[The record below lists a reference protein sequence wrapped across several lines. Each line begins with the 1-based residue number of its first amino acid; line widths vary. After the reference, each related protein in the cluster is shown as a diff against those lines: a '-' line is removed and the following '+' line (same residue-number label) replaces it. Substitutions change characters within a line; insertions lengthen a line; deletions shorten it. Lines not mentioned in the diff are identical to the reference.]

1 MDCNEE
7 ATAAAFIIATFTE
20 NIKRK
25 KGGRERNGLNLGL
38 KGEIPMDFILND
50 FVTYVWRKKKLR
62 KLS

>member
-20 NIKRK
+20 NIKPK
-25 KGGRERNGLNLGL
+25 KGGREWNGLNLGL

-50 FVTYVWRKKKLR
+50 FVTYVCRKKNLR